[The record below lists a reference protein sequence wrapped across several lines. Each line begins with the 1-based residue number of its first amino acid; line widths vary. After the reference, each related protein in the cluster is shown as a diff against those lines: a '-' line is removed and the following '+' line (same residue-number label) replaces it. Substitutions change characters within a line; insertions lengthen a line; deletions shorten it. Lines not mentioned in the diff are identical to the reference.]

1 MFMVAGIMLKGESMK
16 RHYILL
22 LSCPD
27 RPGIVAAVTKFIAEH
42 NGMISTSSQHGEEQ
56 TNTFFMRLAIDADSL
71 PFDITTLQEK
81 FSAVATKFQ
90 MQWSVF
96 DSTKKKRVA
105 ILVSQQAHCLYDLLY
120 RWQCGDMHFDI
131 PCVISN
137 HADLKE
143 YVEWHKAPFEH
154 VAIDDDKT
162 RGMSHIAELLE
173 KHSVDLIVLARFMQ
187 ILPEEICKKYDGRII
202 NIHHSF
208 LPAFVGAKPYEQ
220 AFQKGVKLIG
230 ATCHFVTPE
239 LDQGP
244 IIEQDV
250 TRISHSYSPERIMQL
265 GKDVERN
272 VLAKGLNYV
281 LEDRV
286 LIHNNK
292 TIIFD

>member
-1 MFMVAGIMLKGESMK
+1 MK

-27 RPGIVAAVTKFIAEH
+27 RPGIVAAVTNFIAKH
-42 NGMISTSSQHGEEQ
+42 NGMILTSSQHGEEQ
-56 TNTFFMRLAIDADSL
+56 SNTFFMRISIAADSL
-71 PFDITTLQEK
+71 NFDLTELREK
-81 FSAVATKFQ
+81 FSAIAKQFT
-90 MQWSVF
+90 MQWSFF
-96 DSTKKKRVA
+96 DSAQKKRVA

-120 RWQCGDMHFDI
+120 RWQCGDLQFDI

-137 HADLKE
+137 HPDLKE
-143 YVEWHKAPFEH
+143 YVEWHKAPFEY
-154 VAIDDDKT
+154 VPIDADKT
-162 RGMSHIAELLE
+162 VGMNHIAELLD
-173 KHSVDLIVLARFMQ
+173 KHNVDLIVLARFMQ
-187 ILPEEICKKYDGRII
+187 ILPETICQKYSGRII

-208 LPAFVGAKPYEQ
+208 LPAFVGAKPYDQ

-250 TRISHSYSPERIMQL
+250 ARISHSYSPERMMQL

-272 VLAKGLNYV
+272 VLAKGLKYV

-286 LIHNNK
+286 LIHQNK

>member
-1 MFMVAGIMLKGESMK
+1 MK

-27 RPGIVAAVTKFIAEH
+27 RPGIVAAVTQFIASH
-42 NGMISTSSQHGEEQ
+42 NGMIITSSQHGEEQ
-56 TNTFFMRLAIDADSL
+56 TNTFFMRIAIAADSL
-71 PFDITTLQEK
+71 PFDITTLREK
-81 FSAVATKFQ
+81 FAPTAEQFA
-90 MQWSVF
+90 MQWAIH
-96 DSTKKKRVA
+96 DSSQKKRVA

-120 RWQCGDMHFDI
+120 RWHCKDMDFTI

-137 HADLKE
+137 HPDLQD
-143 YVEWHKAPFEH
+143 YVEWHKAPFEY
-154 VAIDDDKT
+154 VALNDDKAE
-162 RGMSHIAELLE
+162 GMQHIAELLE
-173 KHSVDLIVLARFMQ
+173 QHKVDLIVLARFMQ
-187 ILPEEICKKYDGRII
+187 ILPEEICRKYAGKII

-220 AFQKGVKLIG
+220 AFHKGVKLIG
-230 ATCHFVTPE
+230 ATCHFVTSE

-250 TRISHSYSPERIMQL
+250 ARISHSYSPERIMQL

-286 LIHNNK
+286 LIHQNK
-292 TIIFD
+292 TIIFS